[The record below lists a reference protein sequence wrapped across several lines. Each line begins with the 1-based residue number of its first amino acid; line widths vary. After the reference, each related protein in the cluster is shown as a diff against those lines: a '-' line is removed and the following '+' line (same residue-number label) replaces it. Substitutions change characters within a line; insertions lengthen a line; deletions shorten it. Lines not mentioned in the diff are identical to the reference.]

1 MMLDSLRK
9 SVAASAAAD
18 RKAGKMPSMECIE
31 FLKYL
36 DSLRAERLDTHDR
49 ILFEQVSDRLAT
61 IKDEFANGAYSIQE
75 KEVCRI
81 SDRFYTKRHK

>member
-1 MMLDSLRK
+1 
-9 SVAASAAAD
+9 
-18 RKAGKMPSMECIE
+18 MECIE

-36 DSLRAERLDTHDR
+36 DSLCAEQLDTHDR

-75 KEVCRI
+75 KKCAASAIDSIPSDINNFDYKRCALMYHSWGAIGFAKIHRI
-81 SDRFYTKRHK
+81 